1 LHRAR
6 AQGRRD
12 AEFVACMRADCIV
25 MHQLLGDLL
34 CRGGLEPTGDI
45 DRHQLTVLRRRVG
58 FEFGALA

>member
-1 LHRAR
+1 
-6 AQGRRD
+6 
-12 AEFVACMRADCIV
+12 MRADRIV

-34 CRGGLEPTGDI
+34 CQGGLEPTGDI